1 MFSLLKEKKTKKGT
15 NIQEALFPG
24 QTCPVGCAMPGFSWL
39 FGAIA
44 GFLKSLSL
52 NFMCT

>member
-1 MFSLLKEKKTKKGT
+1 LKEDKKKGET
-15 NIQEALFPG
+15 AQGFFFPG

-39 FGAIA
+39 LGAIN
-44 GFLKSLSL
+44 GCFKGQFM